1 MHTNLSFR
9 SFVVNLHVLVFNH
22 MTLNK
27 ILFLLFHL
35 YWDLVLIIL
44 RHLRTCLLMLP
55 LCLYVHKIFRELS
68 STFDPEN

>member
-1 MHTNLSFR
+1 MF
-9 SFVVNLHVLVFNH
+9 F
-22 MTLNK
+22 
-27 ILFLLFHL
+27 LFYL

-44 RHLRTCLLMLP
+44 RHLRTCLLMIP